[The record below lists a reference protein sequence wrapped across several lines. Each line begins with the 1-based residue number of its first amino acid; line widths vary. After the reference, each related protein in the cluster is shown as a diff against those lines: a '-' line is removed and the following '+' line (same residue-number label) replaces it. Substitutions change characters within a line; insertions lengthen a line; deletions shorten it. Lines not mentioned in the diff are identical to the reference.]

1 MDAMHSDPS
10 LAKQAPTPELR
21 AWIVEQARAGG
32 TPEQLLEAMKRV
44 GWNED
49 AALDAMEEALRAE
62 VGAAALAAWTTRQD
76 PAPTSTEVPL
86 AAIAP
91 TAVMPKP
98 MPEPNLTGLPLYI
111 DAGDRRV
118 HVLQVVANP
127 RVVLFG
133 NFLSDEECAGVIAQ
147 ATVRLAPS
155 KTVNPEGGEMA
166 HPHRTSSGM
175 FFKHAETPLIRTIEE
190 RIAKLVN
197 WPIENGEA
205 MQVLQYLPGAEY
217 RPHYDYFG
225 AENPSYAKILARG
238 GQRVGTF
245 LMYLGEPEAGGGT
258 VFPDIGLEVA
268 PKRGNALFFSY
279 PVADPSSRSLHGGQP
294 VVAGEKWVAT
304 KWLREGRFQ

>member
-1 MDAMHSDPS
+1 MDAMHSESS

-21 AWIVEQARAGG
+21 AWIIEQACAGG

-49 AALDAMEEALRAE
+49 AALEAMEEALRAA
-62 VGAAALAAWTTRQD
+62 VGTAVAATPQD
-76 PAPTSTEVPL
+76 SAPTSTEVPL
-86 AAIAP
+86 AAVAP
-91 TAVMPKP
+91 TAVVPKP
-98 MPEPNLTGLPLYI
+98 MPEPNLAGLPLYI

-118 HVLQVVANP
+118 HVLQVVASP

-133 NFLSDEECAGVIAQ
+133 NFLSDEECDEVIAQ
-147 ATVRLAPS
+147 ATVRLTPS

-190 RIAKLVN
+190 RIANLVQ

-205 MQVLQYLPGAEY
+205 MQVLRYLPGAEY

-225 AENPSYAKILARG
+225 ADNPSYAKILARG

-304 KWLREGRFQ
+304 KWLREDRFQ

>member
-1 MDAMHSDPS
+1 MHSDPS

-21 AWIVEQARAGG
+21 SWIVEQARAGG

-49 AALDAMEEALRAE
+49 AALDAMEQALRAE
-62 VGAAALAAWTTRQD
+62 VGSVAVATQRD
-76 PAPTSTEVPL
+76 EAPSATSTPL
-86 AAIAP
+86 
-91 TAVMPKP
+91 TAVATAEMPKP
-98 MPEPNLTGLPLYI
+98 MPEPNLAGQPLYI

-118 HVLQVVANP
+118 HVLQVVSSP

-133 NFLSDEECAGVIAQ
+133 NFLSEEECEEVIAQ
-147 ATVRLAPS
+147 ATVRLTPS

-175 FFKHAETPLIRTIEE
+175 FFKHAETPIIRSIEE
-190 RIAKLVN
+190 RIARVVN

-205 MQVLQYLPGAEY
+205 MQVLRYLPGAEY

-225 AENPSYAKILARG
+225 ADNPSYAKILARG

-258 VFPDIGLEVA
+258 VFPDIGLEIA

-279 PVADPSSRSLHGGQP
+279 PVADPSSQSLHGGQP
-294 VVAGEKWVAT
+294 VIAGEKWVAT

>member
-1 MDAMHSDPS
+1 MHSAPS
-10 LAKQAPTPELR
+10 LTKQTPTPQLR
-21 AWIVEQARAGG
+21 AWILEQARAGG
-32 TPEQLLEAMKRV
+32 TPEQLLEAMKMV

-49 AALDAMEEALRAE
+49 SALDAMEQTLRAE
-62 VGAAALAAWTTRQD
+62 VGAIPAPMGR
-76 PAPTSTEVPL
+76 APTSTGTPFEAVAP
-86 AAIAP
+86 AAIA
-91 TAVMPKP
+91 AKP
-98 MPEPNLTGLPLYI
+98 MPEPNLAGLPLYI

-133 NFLSDEECAGVIAQ
+133 SFLSDEECDEIIAQ
-147 ATVRLAPS
+147 AKVRLAPS
-155 KTVNPEGGEMA
+155 QTVNPEGGVMA

-175 FFKHAETPLIRTIEE
+175 FFKHAETPVIRTIEE
-190 RIAKLVN
+190 RIAKVVN
-197 WPIENGEA
+197 WPVENGEA
-205 MQVLQYLPGAEY
+205 MQVLRYLPGAEY

-225 AENPSYAKILARG
+225 ADNASYAKILARG

-258 VFPDIGLEVA
+258 VFPDIGLEIA